1 MKRRDG
7 QLLAL
12 LAVLTIIVAAPFAA
26 RWFRR
31 DPPPPPADGRIDLN
45 AATREE
51 LSALP
56 GIGETRAEAI
66 LRFRAVHGHLRS
78 VDDLRD
84 VPGLDA
90 KTVDRLRPF
99 VKVE

>member
-12 LAVLTIIVAAPFAA
+12 LAVLAIIVAAPLVA
-26 RWFRR
+26 RWVRR
-31 DPPPPPADGRIDLN
+31 EPPPPPADGRLDLN

-56 GIGETRAEAI
+56 GIGDTRAEAI
-66 LRFRAVHGHLRS
+66 LRFRAMRGRLGS
-78 VDDLRD
+78 VDDLCE

-90 KTVDRLRPF
+90 KTVERLRPF